1 MKDWGKKL
9 CLLDGVKMVADLLVH
24 TEHVNLGLLE
34 DGLHL
39 LIAKNLSPVVWILE
53 VVGLDV
59 CPEAL
64 DNPGS

>member
-1 MKDWGKKL
+1 MKDWGKTL

-24 TEHVNLGLLE
+24 AEHVNLRLLE

-59 CPEAL
+59 CPETL
-64 DNPGS
+64 DNSGS